1 DRVRV
6 EETDQAFGVLL
17 VPRAGLGVHNRLD
30 RLVRL
35 AFFDHE
41 CLSLLL
47 LLALLPH
54 AIRAARRLDPALAM
68 PGRLRLSRPPER
80 CPAAGGRRERAR
92 ATRRA
97 RRPRCLP
104 SPRTSSARLR

>member
-1 DRVRV
+1 ALAVRRDRDADRLATVVDEFVRVEELLPDAPPALAFEAAHPPDPAGGVVRVRRRRPRPDRVRV

-41 CLSLLL
+41 CISLL
-47 LLALLPH
+47 
-54 AIRAARRLDPALAM
+54 I
-68 PGRLRLSRPPER
+68 
-80 CPAAGGRRERAR
+80 
-92 ATRRA
+92 
-97 RRPRCLP
+97 
-104 SPRTSSARLR
+104 